1 MESHIHNIFMK
12 FGVALALGFLVGIQR
27 EYARNHDDDEI
38 PAGMRTLALIGLLG
52 CAAAMIAH
60 EFESVWAFVAIF
72 FVSGIF
78 VGTGYFIHAWKG
90 RTGLTTEFAALLTF
104 LSGVLVY
111 FEYYALAIAIIVTL
125 TGVLSLKIEMHKF
138 VRGLNRED
146 IMATLKFAVITA
158 VVLPVLPN
166 QNFGPEPFNI
176 FNPFKIWMLVVLISG
191 ISFVGYV
198 LIKVIGAHRGIG
210 LVGILGGLASSTAVT
225 LTMTQRSLSAP
236 ALSSSFAQAILLSW
250 TVMYVRLFIIV
261 AAVNS
266 SLVSELWVPILG
278 GTLAGLIYCLFL
290 YFKEKTTHKEGAI
303 SFVNPFELG
312 PAIKFGLLFSVF
324 LLLSKAAKI
333 YLGHAGIYLASIVSG
348 LADVDAISISVAD
361 MSLAQNGLAVKI
373 AANAIILASVSNTM
387 LKGSVAAISGSKE
400 LRAAILPGAA
410 LMVVVVVILV
420 FIF

>member
-1 MESHIHNIFMK
+1 MESHIHNIFLK

-38 PAGMRTLALIGLLG
+38 PAGMRTFALIGLLG
-52 CAAAMIAH
+52 CAAAMMAN
-60 EFESVWAFVAIF
+60 ELDSVWAFVAIF
-72 FVSGIF
+72 VVAGAFIGI
-78 VGTGYFIHAWKG
+78 GYFVHAWKG
-90 RTGLTTEFAALLTF
+90 KTGLTTEFAGLVTFFGGALT
-104 LSGVLVY
+104 Y
-111 FEYYALAIAIIVTL
+111 FEYFALAIAIIVTL

-191 ISFVGYV
+191 ISFIGYI
-198 LIKVIGAHRGIG
+198 LIKIIGAHRGIG

-225 LTMTQRSLSAP
+225 LTMTQRSRSTP
-236 ALSSSFAQAILLSW
+236 ELSSSFAQAILLAW
-250 TVMYVRLFIIV
+250 TVMYARLFIIV

-266 SLVSELWVPILG
+266 SLVSELWLPILG
-278 GTLAGLIYCLFL
+278 GTIAGVVYCLFL
-290 YFKEKTTHKEGAI
+290 YFRGRTTNKEEAI

-312 PAIKFGLLFSVF
+312 PAVKFGLLFSVI
-324 LLLSKAAKI
+324 LLLSKAAQI
-333 YLGHAGIYLASIVSG
+333 YLGHAGIYLASLVSG
-348 LADVDAISISVAD
+348 LADVDAISLSVAD
-361 MSLAQNGLAVKI
+361 MSLAPNGLAVEI
-373 AANAIILASVSNTM
+373 AANAIVLASVSNTL

-400 LRAAILPGAA
+400 LRAAIIPGAA
-410 LMVVVVVILV
+410 LMIVVVIALV